1 MYRILEEFIHECSCA
16 SLIYSFKLPV
26 AHFIGWKF
34 ELSLGIMPLGTKGT
48 KGHAGFERSDF
59 SFLLS

>member
-1 MYRILEEFIHECSCA
+1 MHECSRA
-16 SLIYSFKLPV
+16 SLIYPFKLPV

-34 ELSLGIMPLGTKGT
+34 ELSLGIMSLGTKGT
-48 KGHAGFERSDF
+48 KGHAGFEQSDF